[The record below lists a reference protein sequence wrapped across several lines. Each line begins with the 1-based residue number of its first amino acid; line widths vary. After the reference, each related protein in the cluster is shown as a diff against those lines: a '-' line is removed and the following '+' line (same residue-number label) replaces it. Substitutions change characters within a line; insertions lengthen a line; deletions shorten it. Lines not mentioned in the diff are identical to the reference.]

1 MKSVAEIESPP
12 DLQHTSVVVK
22 NINAFL
28 KNLDEK
34 DITQKMRYHY
44 QVMGLISQQGEWTHP
59 LLTDIGPLLIPSN
72 VTKEDLMELVG
83 QIAANAEKNPYLV
96 EAIRQVKTSR
106 YPQLSNHWEREGG
119 RVIPDVITLA
129 MVLEKLTSESTKD
142 WRVVEACQSVWRKFN
157 SFGKIITTVPLTDP
171 FPAIKILS
179 VREFIDRALAIQKNK
194 NVDPYQFPKKSW
206 SNELVL
212 NILEAMIQD
221 NFLGNFDNAYAGE
234 ILAKYS
240 CGDKGY
246 DVLNGAKPSTI
257 SASNLLIP
265 CTPPLTKHWADLY
278 SAWNIAFVTRFKD
291 FLYFWCKL
299 LIPSVSGYQS
309 QPEVYMNNRVI
320 ALNIFANYKG
330 NRYDSIMDWGDRQLT
345 KDLGEVNRRSG
356 EDYIRRLA
364 LARNT
369 TTQKIRSKPVPSFL
383 FSLIE
388 FAVAG
393 K

>member
-1 MKSVAEIESPP
+1 MGMKSVAEIESPS

-28 KNLDEK
+28 KNLDEN

-72 VTKEDLMELVG
+72 VTKEDLMELVR

-96 EAIRQVKTSR
+96 EAILQVKTSS

-221 NFLGNFDNAYAGE
+221 NFLGNFNNAYAGE

-240 CGDKGY
+240 CGDRGY
-246 DVLNGAKPSTI
+246 DVLNGAKPS
-257 SASNLLIP
+257 
-265 CTPPLTKHWADLY
+265 
-278 SAWNIAFVTRFKD
+278 
-291 FLYFWCKL
+291 

-309 QPEVYMNNRVI
+309 QPDVYMNNRVI
-320 ALNIFANYKG
+320 ALNIFANYKA